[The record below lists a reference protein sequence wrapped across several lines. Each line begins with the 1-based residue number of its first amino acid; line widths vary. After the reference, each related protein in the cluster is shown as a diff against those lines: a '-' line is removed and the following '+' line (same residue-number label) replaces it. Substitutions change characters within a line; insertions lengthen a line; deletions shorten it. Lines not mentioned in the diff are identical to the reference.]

1 MKIKTI
7 KLEKKEDVRG
17 ALIQNESA
25 EIRNKMK
32 HFFVSTSKEGVVR
45 GQHYHTK
52 KVEWFL
58 VIKGSAKIYF
68 EDINTHEKDNLNLSE
83 SDPQIVEVPPLVAHS
98 IKNTGNKEMVLLA
111 IVNEPLDNK
120 NPDTFPYKV
129 I

>member
-7 KLEKKEDVRG
+7 KLKKKEDLRG

-25 EIRNKMK
+25 EVRNKMK
-32 HFFVSTSKEGVVR
+32 HFFVSTSKPDVIR

-52 KVEWFL
+52 KMEWFL
-58 VIKGSAKIYF
+58 VIKGTARIYF
-68 EDINTHEKDNLNLSE
+68 EDIKTHEKDNLNLDADS
-83 SDPQIVEVPPLVAHS
+83 PQIVEVPSLIAHS
-98 IKNTGNKEMVLLA
+98 IKNTGNEEMMLLA
-111 IVNEPLDNK
+111 IVNEPLDEK